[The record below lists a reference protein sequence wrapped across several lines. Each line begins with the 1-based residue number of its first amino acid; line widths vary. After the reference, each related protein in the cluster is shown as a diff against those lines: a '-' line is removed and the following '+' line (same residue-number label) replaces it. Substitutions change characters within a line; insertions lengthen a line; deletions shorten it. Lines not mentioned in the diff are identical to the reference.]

1 MCVGFFCCLL
11 FSSALP
17 LPWQSSSR
25 SPPPLLLLCTHCY
38 YPPPAPLAME
48 SFLLHL
54 SCSSLLG
61 DAGFSLPNLISFHAN
76 SLSLLPCRSNNNNN
90 RRILGELPELPALF
104 LCLILDLRL
113 NFVLF
118 CSVFSLP
125 IAIFPLESLR
135 ISLSLSLSLSLSHT
149 HTHTHIIFFLYV
161 FFHHP
166 RKEIERERDS
176 PPDVPGIVVS
186 TVVHTKFLA
195 AFFLTRRC

>member
-1 MCVGFFCCLL
+1 VGFFCCLL
-11 FSSALP
+11 FSSAPP

-25 SPPPLLLLCTHCY
+25 SPPPLLQLCTHCY

-76 SLSLLPCRSNNNNN
+76 SLSLLPRHSNNNNNN
-90 RRILGELPELPALF
+90 RRKLGKLFLLELPELPALF

-118 CSVFSLP
+118 CSVFFLP

-135 ISLSLSLSLSLSHT
+135 ISLSLSLSHT
-149 HTHTHIIFFLYV
+149 HTHTHTHNLFLV
-161 FFHHP
+161 CFLP
-166 RKEIERERDS
+166 PPQKRD
-176 PPDVPGIVVS
+176 
-186 TVVHTKFLA
+186 
-195 AFFLTRRC
+195 